1 MVIRALYG
9 MKSSARDFRNHLRD
23 CMDHMGYQSC
33 LTEPDLWMRMSKM
46 DNGLDYYG
54 YILLYVDDW
63 LVVSQYPKDTLIR
76 LGKYFPL
83 KPESVG
89 PPKLYMGAKPS
100 QIGLSNGVLVQQSYR
115 QQR

>member
-9 MKSSARDFRNHLRD
+9 MKSFARGFRNHLTD
-23 CMDHMGYQSC
+23 CMDPMGYQSC
-33 LTEPDLWMRMSKM
+33 LADLDLWMRVSKM
-46 DNGLDYYG
+46 NNGLDYYE
-54 YILLYVDDW
+54 YVLLYVDNC
-63 LVVSQYPKDTLIR
+63 LVVSQHPKDTLMR